1 VSEQTITHAYMYG
14 NMHFLEASV
23 GFRHVMKALYFEY
36 SLRLAHDAS
45 LRMYE
50 NTHIHRSLLL
60 LLLLILADDSVERQ
74 VHYFCDDVCDDA
86 PEVLGSRHYIK
97 FSKEFSNCFS

>member
-1 VSEQTITHAYMYG
+1 MSEQTITHAYMYG

-74 VHYFCDDVCDDA
+74 VHYSYLSSWENQVYPLPVTVSLA
-86 PEVLGSRHYIK
+86 LV
-97 FSKEFSNCFS
+97 